1 MTTVRQEL
9 NAQPTKIHA
18 TSSIHRTGR
27 ISLSFSMYR
36 FFFGQ
41 LRIVDLAGSVVEDH
55 DQIVPALILK
65 PLVIAA
71 VDMQHHPRQWT
82 PLAPLAMHAAPGLAL
97 HQAGCLQG
105 LFYPR
110 VAQPDLMFLAELLMK
125 VPHVQ
130 IEVLVPVKAQNLF
143 GLRLRHP
150 PAAWLAP
157 SPVQ

>member
-1 MTTVRQEL
+1 MRRL
-9 NAQPTKIHA
+9 SMSLIFRCA
-18 TSSIHRTGR
+18 TSARRAPEG
-27 ISLSFSMYR
+27 
-36 FFFGQ
+36 
-41 LRIVDLAGSVVEDH
+41 
-55 DQIVPALILK
+55 
-65 PLVIAA
+65 
-71 VDMQHHPRQWT
+71 T

-105 LFYPR
+105 LFYPC

-130 IEVLVPVKAQNLF
+130 IELLVPVKAQNLS